1 MIMSLM
7 HFPCGTTLMTIKK
20 ETGSLKYTIL
30 AFLIPTV
37 CGIILCLLTTATWN
51 IFQTISLT

>member
-1 MIMSLM
+1 MSLM